1 MYAKGYAMI
10 IIGHPAIPH
19 QHFVKITNIADI
31 QKTHSSN
38 IVWFDTSK
46 LKKEQGFI
54 LGKYCYEHKVN
65 YAVMICSI
73 DELLIYANLT
83 PQYLIL
89 HKSLHNQAKMYQS
102 LIEHYLLDC
111 KLLCVIKT
119 DSQLTKIAQ
128 LGIDGVIF
136 KQVLDNIHS
145 S

>member
-1 MYAKGYAMI
+1 MI

-31 QKTHSSN
+31 QNTHSSN

-73 DELLIYANLT
+73 DELLIYANLWFVVFVVVFVVCLCLYSFFW
-83 PQYLIL
+83 P
-89 HKSLHNQAKMYQS
+89 SLPEIQFWIQS
-102 LIEHYLLDC
+102 VNH
-111 KLLCVIKT
+111 
-119 DSQLTKIAQ
+119 SQ
-128 LGIDGVIF
+128 V
-136 KQVLDNIHS
+136 
-145 S
+145 